1 MGSDIGDLF
10 ERRESKLGTHLRGQI
25 IAIDAYNTIYQFL
38 SSIRQRDGTPLKDSR
53 GRVTSHLS
61 GLLYRTTNL
70 VEAGLKLVF
79 VFDGVPPDFKAATI
93 EKRRAIRD
101 TADRE
106 WKEALAAGRE
116 DAFKYAQATSR
127 LQPEMVEDSKSLLT
141 SMGIPVVDAASE
153 GEAQAARMARSGDV
167 RFVGSQDY
175 DSLLFGA
182 PEVVRNL
189 AVGGKRKLPGK
200 KVYVDVKPE
209 IIELQPNLDRL
220 GITEEQLIDI
230 AILVGTDYD
239 PGIYGIGA
247 KKALQLI
254 YKHGSIE
261 DALLELGKSIEHLD
275 EIKNFFLDPDVTD
288 DYSLT
293 WKKPDESNITELLC
307 HEHGFSEARVVKAVE
322 RLVRAAD
329 SMGQSTLD
337 MWG

>member
-1 MGSDIGDLF
+1 
-10 ERRESKLGTHLRGQI
+10 
-25 IAIDAYNTIYQFL
+25 
-38 SSIRQRDGTPLKDSR
+38 
-53 GRVTSHLS
+53 
-61 GLLYRTTNL
+61 
-70 VEAGLKLVF
+70 
-79 VFDGVPPDFKAATI
+79 
-93 EKRRAIRD
+93 
-101 TADRE
+101 
-106 WKEALAAGRE
+106 
-116 DAFKYAQATSR
+116 
-127 LQPEMVEDSKSLLT
+127 
-141 SMGIPVVDAASE
+141 
-153 GEAQAARMARSGDV
+153 MARSGDV

-200 KVYVDVKPE
+200 KVYVDVKLE

-239 PGIYGIGA
+239 PGIHGIGA

-261 DALLELGKSIEHLD
+261 DALSILGESIEDLD

-293 WKKPDESNITELLC
+293 WKKPDEPKITELLC
-307 HEHGFSEARVVKAVE
+307 HEHGFSEVRVAKAVE
-322 RLVRAAD
+322 RLVRASD

-337 MWG
+337 MWS